1 MKRFLALSMLLFV
14 CVSAVFAVH
23 PLIGKWKF
31 SYLIDGRRFYDYV
44 TIKIVDT
51 TTKRVAAYKTRYPSE
66 KLTGY
71 YNGNIVFIMS
81 TGSYPVEYLD
91 GYYFTFQG
99 TTTLKKYLSIIDY
112 PDSVGP
118 KYDVIWRGL
127 VTTKLSSSITST
139 EIMTM
144 SDVLNQIALKKQ
156 ALLRERMTAPALL
169 E

>member
-1 MKRFLALSMLLFV
+1 MKKLLVLSVLLFI
-14 CVSAVFAVH
+14 CVSGVFAIH

-81 TGSYPVEYLD
+81 TGSIPLEYVE
-91 GYYFTFQG
+91 GFYFTFQG
-99 TTTLKKYLSIIDY
+99 TTPLKKYLSITDY

-118 KYDVIWRGL
+118 NYDVVWRGL
-127 VTTKLSSSITST
+127 VTTKLSSSIDST
-139 EIMTM
+139 EIM
-144 SDVLNQIALKKQ
+144 SLNDVLNQITLKKR
-156 ALLRERMTAPALL
+156 ALLREKMSARTLI

>member
-1 MKRFLALSMLLFV
+1 MKKILVLSVFLFV
-14 CVSAVFAVH
+14 FVSATFAIH

-51 TTKRVAAYKTRYPSE
+51 TTKRVAGYKTRYPSE

-81 TGSYPVEYLD
+81 TGSIPMEYLE

-99 TTTLKKYLSIIDY
+99 ITPMKKYLSITDF
-112 PDSVGP
+112 PDSVGSN
-118 KYDVIWRGL
+118 YDVKWRGL
-127 VTTKLSSSITST
+127 VTTKLSSSIAST
-139 EIMTM
+139 EIMTL
-144 SDVLNQIALKKQ
+144 SDVLNQKALKKQ
-156 ALLRERMTAPALL
+156 ALLRESMTARTLP

>member
-1 MKRFLALSMLLFV
+1 MKKFVVLSVFLFV
-14 CVSAVFAVH
+14 WVSAVFAIH

-51 TTKRVAAYKTRYPSE
+51 TTKRVAGYKTRYPSE

-99 TTTLKKYLSIIDY
+99 TTPLKKYLSVTDY

-118 KYDVIWRGL
+118 NYDVIWRGL
-127 VTTKLSSSITST
+127 VATKLSSSITST
-139 EIMTM
+139 EIMTLN
-144 SDVLNQIALKKQ
+144 DVLNQNALKKQ
-156 ALLRERMTAPALL
+156 ALLRERMTARTLP